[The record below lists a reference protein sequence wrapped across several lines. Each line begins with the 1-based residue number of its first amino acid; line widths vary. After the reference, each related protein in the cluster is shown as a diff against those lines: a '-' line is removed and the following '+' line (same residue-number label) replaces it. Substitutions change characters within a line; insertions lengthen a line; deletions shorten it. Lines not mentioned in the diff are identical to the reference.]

1 MFLNKEVK
9 RYQSTKIRKY
19 ESTKSP
25 VDESFKVM
33 KYFTRCTD
41 ITDIT
46 RLALTTLSTTS
57 HLLTLTLFQD
67 SSLPFKHLNPL

>member
-1 MFLNKEVK
+1 VYVFLERSTRILICINIQMFLNKEVK

-33 KYFTRCTD
+33 EYFTRCTD

-46 RLALTTLSTTS
+46 
-57 HLLTLTLFQD
+57 LTLPD
-67 SSLPFKHLNPL
+67 